1 MLMAPVET
9 FDSPV
14 TFGLSRTVHVYVVFA
29 GTIPFVPLAGVS
41 VNVSLLQMVA
51 DIAVIAG
58 LGFTLTIN

>member
-1 MLMAPVET
+1 MLKPAIT
-9 FDSPV
+9 LDSPV
-14 TFGLSRTVHVYVVFA
+14 TFGLSATSQVYDVFA
-29 GTIPFVPLAGVS
+29 GTIPFVPFAGLI